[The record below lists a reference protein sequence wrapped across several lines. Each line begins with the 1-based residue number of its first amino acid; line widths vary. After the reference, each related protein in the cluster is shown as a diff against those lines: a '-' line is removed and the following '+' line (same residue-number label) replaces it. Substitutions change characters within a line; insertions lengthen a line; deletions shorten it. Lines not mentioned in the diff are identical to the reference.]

1 MSIPYQFNTE
11 QFINVPSGSNLG
23 WLYPST
29 SVNSYQY
36 TQKQGNNSV
45 YFGISSMNA
54 YYAKQSQAQT
64 ESVDNTLMR
73 QSDPRMPLFNER
85 KSTTSFGKGS

>member
-11 QFINVPSGSNLG
+11 QFNNVPCGTNLG

-45 YFGISSMNA
+45 YFYKSSMDA
-54 YYAKQSQAQT
+54 YYAKQNSNNLGLPTPVVQFKSQQERIAALLGSL
-64 ESVDNTLMR
+64 SVKCGR
-73 QSDPRMPLFNER
+73 F
-85 KSTTSFGKGS
+85 

>member
-11 QFINVPSGSNLG
+11 QFINVPCGSNLG

-36 TQKQGNNSV
+36 TQKQGNNAV
-45 YFGISSMNA
+45 YFYKSSMDA
-54 YYAKQSQAQT
+54 YYAKQNS
-64 ESVDNTLMR
+64 N
-73 QSDPRMPLFNER
+73 
-85 KSTTSFGKGS
+85 SFGLPTPVVQFKSQQERIAALLGSISVKCKGF